1 MNNEQAHQPSKL
13 FQAMENHFLLTDDM
27 LWDYADG
34 FLSDKEKKQVEAY
47 LAQHP
52 EWSIRLETIL
62 AEKQELAA
70 LPLTAPMHGFSD
82 RVMAAWAAERVQ
94 SKAEAKGD
102 DWIVRLIAVVFGLFI
117 LVPTVVMVVA
127 ALQLSPAEATAIDVP
142 QVSLPAI
149 PVEDWVVSAV
159 VQYGLLLAFVV
170 IGLRFLDKVLQHR
183 LALRGV

>member
-1 MNNEQAHQPSKL
+1 
-13 FQAMENHFLLTDDM
+13 MENHFLLTDDM

-47 LAQHP
+47 LVQHP
-52 EWSIRLETIL
+52 EWSIRLEAIR
-62 AEKQELAA
+62 AEKRELAT
-70 LPLTAPMHGFSD
+70 LPLVAPVPGFSD

-117 LVPTVVMVVA
+117 LVPTVAMVVA
-127 ALQLSPAEATAIDVP
+127 ALRLSPAEATAIELP
-142 QVSLPAI
+142 QVALPVV
-149 PVEDWVVSAV
+149 PVEDWVLGAF
-159 VQYGLLLAFVV
+159 VQYGLLLVFVV